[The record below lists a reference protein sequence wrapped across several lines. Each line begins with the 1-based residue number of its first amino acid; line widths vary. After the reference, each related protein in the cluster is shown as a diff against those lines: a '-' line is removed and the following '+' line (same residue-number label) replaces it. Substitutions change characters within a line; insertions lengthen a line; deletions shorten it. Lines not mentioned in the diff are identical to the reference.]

1 MTRKNATDIRRSQEM
16 NNGKDR
22 KKKKR
27 TVLIRIQK
35 KISIVFFLIGLV
47 LLGLAAKV
55 FLINYHDGDKYS
67 KEVLDHQKYTSTVLP
82 YKRGQILDSKGTIL
96 AYSEKVYN
104 LILDPKII
112 LSDDRYREPTIDAL
126 VECFGMKKADL
137 DNVIDSN
144 PENSYQK
151 LLKNLTSDQIEAF
164 NNKVADTKN
173 NPYIKGVWFEDSYI
187 RQYPF
192 SSLACDVIGFA
203 SPTNGGEIGLESYYN
218 DSLSGT
224 DGISYGY
231 VDEDLNIEQ
240 TTKEP
245 IDGYNIITT
254 LDFSVQNIIEKHI
267 RSFNENYGSKN
278 TSVVVMDPNNG
289 EVLGMAS
296 YPVFDLNNP
305 RDLTGVYT
313 QDKLSAMTDDQYTAA
328 LYDLWSNFSVS
339 NIFEPG
345 STFKPFTVSAALE
358 EGVIS
363 DGDTFLCTGA
373 EEVGGYTIHCHKR
386 TGHGLLTL
394 QEALMYS
401 CNPAMMQ
408 IAARL
413 GIATFAD
420 YRARFGFG
428 EKTAI
433 DLPGEERGIV
443 IDPSQMTETD
453 LATNSFGQNI
463 NVNMVQMTSAF
474 SSLINGGYYYKP
486 HLVKR
491 VEKGNGEIV
500 TTTDTQFIKQTVT
513 QSTSDL
519 IKKYLTATVE
529 DGLAKNAKVQGYSIA
544 GKTGTAQKLPRAD
557 EKYLISFLGYAPA
570 DNPKFVIYVII
581 DEPSLSSGP
590 NGSSAPVLT
599 LSHDILEDL
608 LPYMNVY
615 KNAEAESIGDTS
627 GNSVEAYEVAPL
639 TD

>member
-1 MTRKNATDIRRSQEM
+1 MAGKNATRIRKSNRTDG
-16 NNGKDR
+16 NGDR
-22 KKKKR
+22 KKKR
-27 TVLIRIQK
+27 TVLIRVQK
-35 KISIVFFLIGLV
+35 KISIVFFLIGMV
-47 LLGLAAKV
+47 LLTLAAKV

-67 KEVLDHQKYTSTVLP
+67 KEVLDHQQYTSTVLP
-82 YKRGQILDSKGTIL
+82 YKRGEILDSKGTIL

-112 LSDDRYREPTIDAL
+112 LSDDRYREPTVDAL
-126 VECFGMKKADL
+126 VECFGLQRADL
-137 DNVIDSN
+137 ENVIDSN
-144 PENSYQK
+144 PDSSYQK

-164 NNKVADTKN
+164 NDKVADTKN
-173 NPYIKGVWFEDSYI
+173 NPFIKGVWFEDSYI

-192 SSLACDVIGFA
+192 STFACDVLGFA
-203 SPTNGGEIGLESYYN
+203 SPTNGGELGLESYYN
-218 DSLSGT
+218 DTLSGT

-245 IDGYNIITT
+245 IDGNNIVTT
-254 LDFSVQNIIEKHI
+254 IDYGVQSIIEDKI
-267 RSFNENYGSKN
+267 KEFNENYGSKN
-278 TSVVVMDPNNG
+278 TAVVIADPNNG
-289 EVLGMAS
+289 EILGMAS

-305 RDLTGVYT
+305 RDLTGVYS
-313 QDKLSAMTDDQYTAA
+313 QDKIDAMSDDEYTSA
-328 LYDLWSNFSVS
+328 LYDLWSNFAVS
-339 NIFEPG
+339 TTYEPG
-345 STFKPFTVSAALE
+345 STFKPFTVAAALE
-358 EGVIS
+358 ENVIS
-363 DGDTFLCTGA
+363 DSDTFLCTGA

-386 TGHGLLTL
+386 TGHGVLTL
-394 QEALMYS
+394 EQAVAQS

-420 YRARFGFG
+420 YQARFGFG
-428 EKTAI
+428 QKTAV

-443 IDPSQMTETD
+443 IDPSVMTATD

-463 NVNMVQMTSAF
+463 NVNMMQMVAGF

-491 VEKGNGEIV
+491 IEKANGEV
-500 TTTDTQFIKQTVT
+500 VSTTDTEFIQQTVT
-513 QSTSDL
+513 KSTSDL

-529 DGLAKNAKVQGYSIA
+529 DGLAKNVKVQGYSIA
-544 GKTGTAQKLPRAD
+544 GKTGTAQKIPRSED
-557 EKYLISFLGYAPA
+557 KYLISFLGYAPA

-581 DEPSLSSGP
+581 DEPSASAGA

-599 LSHDILEDL
+599 LSHDILEAL

-615 KNAEAESIGDTS
+615 KDAEAEEIGDTS
-627 GNSVEAYEVAPL
+627 QNSVEAYDVAPL
-639 TD
+639 SD